1 MKSNILL
8 VLVHQPLT
16 HHNFTRLGVNTKY
29 KNWRIIYWSI
39 LPLINKKIYLE
50 FIKKGSRHKRHEKTS
65 KKLCLLLIYLKN

>member
-50 FIKKGSRHKRHEKTS
+50 FIKKEADIKDIKTS